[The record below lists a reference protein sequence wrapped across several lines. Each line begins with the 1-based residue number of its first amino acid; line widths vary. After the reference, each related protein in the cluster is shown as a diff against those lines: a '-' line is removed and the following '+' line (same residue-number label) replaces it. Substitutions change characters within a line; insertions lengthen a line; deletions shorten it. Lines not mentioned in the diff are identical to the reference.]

1 MNGRVTPKSA
11 ARITDERDR
20 ALYVISVAAELAG
33 VHPQTLRMYERKGL
47 VAPQRTAGNN
57 RRYSSRDIERIRLI
71 QSLTQERGMN
81 LAAVEIVMKLQR
93 ELEATRGRL
102 ERLEREVESTR
113 AALDDQARRVSTAE
127 MVLLRDIQQVMD
139 QGFMNPHFER

>member
-1 MNGRVTPKSA
+1 MNRRVTPKSA
-11 ARITDERDR
+11 GHVTDDRDR

-47 VAPQRTAGNN
+47 VAPQRTTGNN

-81 LAAVEIVMKLQR
+81 LAAVEIVMSLQR
-93 ELEATRGRL
+93 ELDSTRARL

-113 AALDDQARRVSTAE
+113 AALDDQARRVTKAE

-139 QGFMNPHFER
+139 QSVMGHHFER